1 MNMCCVPFQPSFVSG
16 KEKVYFSSV
25 SFLSRSLS
33 SFFFFCS
40 FLFFF
45 LSFVFDSSLK
55 PPREEKKSSSS
66 GERWK

>member
-33 SFFFFCS
+33 SFFFFVHS
-40 FLFFF
+40 FFF
-45 LSFVFDSSLK
+45 SFF
-55 PPREEKKSSSS
+55 RF
-66 GERWK
+66 